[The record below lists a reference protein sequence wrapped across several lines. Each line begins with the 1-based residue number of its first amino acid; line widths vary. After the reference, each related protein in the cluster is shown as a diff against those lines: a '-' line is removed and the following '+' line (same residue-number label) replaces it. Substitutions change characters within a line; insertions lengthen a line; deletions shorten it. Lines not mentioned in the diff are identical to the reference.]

1 MTENDENEL
10 VPVEEGTPVLVEED
24 EPPRSKVWIGVIIAA
39 VVLVLALIVYFVWIR
54 KSTTADTAETKPEAV
69 VSVKVAK
76 AEKGDIAAESTA
88 VGTVTPSKESTVAA
102 SISAQI
108 VQMPLLKN
116 NFVKQGDVVATL
128 ASQDLVAQR
137 DEAAANLREAQLGL
151 QTITNVNIPQATAQS
166 EKDIADAKAN
176 LDNVQATYERRKVL
190 YQKGGISL
198 KDLEASQL
206 AVQNADNALRLAQK
220 NATINRTGVNPN
232 SQSIA
237 AAKIKQS
244 QDRLN
249 ALEVQVAR
257 GQVRAPIS
265 GTVTDQ
271 FQFQGEFAQQG
282 GKLLTIA
289 DLSTVIVKAQFADTV
304 VKDLKAGDEVKIVP
318 PGSPD
323 EPMTGSVTLVSR
335 SADPQS
341 RTAEVWATFGNPRG
355 LLIANGTVPFIVTT
369 ESKDD
374 AIVVPSSAVT
384 LETPDGEDGTVMV
397 AGLDGLAHETKVKVG
412 IRQDDKIEITDGLKG
427 GESVI
432 IEGNYAL
439 PDGTHI
445 EIAED
450 KPDDN
455 GGDDK

>member
-1 MTENDENEL
+1 MADNDEREEL
-10 VPVEEGTPVLVEED
+10 SDEMVDESEPQPNRSRRNIAIAVVVSAAVLV
-24 EPPRSKVWIGVIIAA
+24 V
-39 VVLVLALIVYFVWIR
+39 ALMAYFLWVR
-54 KSTTADTAETKPEAV
+54 KPAADTAEKKADAV
-69 VSVKVAK
+69 VSVKVVK
-76 AEKGDIAAESTA
+76 AEKGEIAAESTA
-88 VGTVTPSKESTVAA
+88 VGTVAPSKESTVAA

-108 VQMPLLKN
+108 TEMSLLKN
-116 NFVKQGDVVATL
+116 NFVKQGDVIAVL

-137 DEAAANLREAQLGL
+137 DEAAANLREAELGL
-151 QTITNVNIPQATAQS
+151 QTVTNVNIPQAVAQS
-166 EKDIADAKAN
+166 EKDISDAKAN
-176 LDNVQATYERRKVL
+176 LDNVRATYDRRKVL

-206 AVQNADNALRLAQK
+206 AVQNAENTLRLAQK
-220 NATINRTGVNPN
+220 SATINRTGVNPN

-237 AAKIKQS
+237 VAKIKQS

-249 ALEVQVAR
+249 ALDVQLAR

-271 FQFQGEFAQQG
+271 FQFQGEFAAQG
-282 GKLLTIA
+282 AKLATIS

-304 VKDLKAGDEVKIVP
+304 VKDLKVGDEVKIVP

-355 LLIANGTVPFIVTT
+355 LLIANGTVPFTVTT
-369 ESKDD
+369 DSKDD

-397 AGLDGLAHETKVKVG
+397 VGVDGLAHETKVKIG
-412 IRQDDKIEITDGLKG
+412 IRQGDNVEITAGLSG

-432 IEGNYAL
+432 VEGNFAL
-439 PDGTHI
+439 PDGTHV
-445 EIAED
+445 EVAED
-450 KPDDN
+450 KPE
-455 GGDDK
+455 GDDDK